1 MQVQQMTAKQLKS
14 RLDQGEELILLDVR
28 EPFEF
33 EYASIK
39 GSFNIPMG
47 DIPKR
52 YVEVS
57 QDQDCVV
64 ICHSGIRSRQVV
76 SFLADN
82 GYERVFN
89 LQGGIDQ
96 WSLHCDNTVP
106 RY

>member
-14 RLDQGEELILLDVR
+14 KLEQGEELVLLDVR

-39 GSFNIPMG
+39 GSLNIPMG
-47 DIPKR
+47 EVPKR
-52 YVEVS
+52 YSEVS
-57 QDQDCVV
+57 RDQDCVV

-76 SFLADN
+76 SFLVDN
-82 GYERVFN
+82 GYQQVFN

-96 WSLHCDNTVP
+96 WSLHCDNNVP